1 MSISDTELT
10 QDDVFEILSSPRR
23 RYLLYHLRTAG
34 EPIELIELAEHV
46 AAWENDVDREE
57 LTAQERKRVY
67 VSLYQT
73 HVPKLDE
80 AGIVDYDPDSGVVA
94 LTRRAE
100 LLDDYLEDENGIQW
114 PYLYVGLSVLGSALL
129 AATLTGVWVFDAL
142 SESVVAVFVV
152 GLFAVLALAHLIYR
166 LRRRQSVPSELRRG
180 GENEK

>member
-23 RYLLYHLRTAG
+23 RYLLYHLRKEG
-34 EPIELIELAEHV
+34 GPIELVELAEHV
-46 AAWENDVDREE
+46 AAWENDVDREG

-80 AGIVDYDPDSGVVA
+80 AGIVDYDPDSGMVE

-100 LLDDYLEDENGIQW
+100 LLDDYLEDEDGIQW
-114 PYLYVGLSVLGSALL
+114 PYLYVGLSILGSALL
-129 AATLTGVWVFDAL
+129 AATLAGVWIFGAL

-152 GLFAVLALAHLIYR
+152 GLFAVLALAHLVDR
-166 LRRRQSVPSELRRG
+166 LRSRQSVPSKLQRG
-180 GENEK
+180 GANED